1 MPTAR
6 EAPKAAP
13 ADTPRD
19 VIAAFERAS
28 AALGRARAGL
38 RGVVF
43 GQDAAVELAL
53 AAVVAGGHALVAGAP
68 GVSKTRL
75 IQALGRSLGLSV
87 GRLAF
92 SPDLTLEDLVGDGG
106 EGRREVDA
114 SGRLRPRGGPVFRQ
128 LLLAETLDQAAPR
141 VRAALIDA
149 LHDGILHRGPNPHSL
164 PRPFHVF
171 ATGGENAA
179 ADLSETEADRFL
191 VQIDMGWPDRSGER
205 RMLIETTD
213 DAPLDIARALDPADL
228 LEAQRTAVELPVG
241 EKVVQLILELVRR
254 ARPDDKSAPA
264 LVRESVLRG
273 PGPRAG
279 QALMRLARARALIDA
294 RPAPSQADVFSLA
307 LAVLKPRLA
316 LAPAGRTGPTA
327 ETVVEALVRSL

>member
-6 EAPKAAP
+6 EAPKDA
-13 ADTPRD
+13 PRD

-28 AALGRARAGL
+28 EALGRARSGL

-75 IQALGRSLGLSV
+75 IQALGRSLGLSA
-87 GRLAF
+87 GRVAF
-92 SPDLTLEDLVGDGG
+92 SADLTLDDLIGEPGDG
-106 EGRREVDA
+106 RRALDA
-114 SGRLRPRGGPVFRQ
+114 SGRPRPRGGPVFRQ
-128 LLLAETLDQAAPR
+128 LLLVETLDQAPPR
-141 VRAALIDA
+141 LRAALIDA
-149 LHDGILHRGPNPHSL
+149 MHDGVLHQGSQAHPL

-171 ATGGENAA
+171 ATGGEHAA
-179 ADLSETEADRFL
+179 AGLSETEADRFL

-205 RMLIETTD
+205 RMLIETMADT
-213 DAPLDIARALDPADL
+213 PLDIARALDPADL
-228 LEAQRTAVELPVG
+228 IEAQRTAVELPVG
-241 EKVVQLILELVRR
+241 EKVVQVILELVRR

-264 LVRESVLRG
+264 LVREAVVRG

-279 QALMRLARARALIDA
+279 QALMRLARARALIDG
-294 RPAPSQADVFSLA
+294 RPAPSQADVAALA
-307 LAVLKPRLA
+307 LAVLKPRLT
-316 LAPAGRTGPTA
+316 LAPAGRSGPSA
-327 ETVVEALVRSL
+327 EILVEALIQSL